1 MEYSIADL
9 KLAKAGQE
17 RIDWA
22 FDTMDV
28 LKQIRERFARERPLA
43 GATVFSCLHMTTE
56 TANLIINLKAAGAHV
71 VAAASN
77 PLSTQDDVC
86 AALVKVHKVPVFARR
101 GVKKKEF
108 YQYIHTCLDYRPHL
122 VLDDGG
128 DVASLITRQPPEKNP
143 NIIGATEETTTGV
156 VRLNAI
162 AREGKLRFPVVAVN
176 ESKTKHIFDNPFG
189 VGQSALDGITRAT
202 NRLYAG
208 SVFVVCGYGWC
219 GRGLADRARGM
230 GAQVIVTEVNP
241 LKALEAV
248 MNGFRVMPIV
258 KAAAVGDI
266 FCSVTGDINV
276 IHEEAIQKMK
286 DGAILSQ
293 AGHFNVEVEI
303 PALEK
308 LKKSKREVRR
318 GVTRYVLKDGRNI
331 NLLGEGRLVNL
342 VCAEGHPSSVMDMS
356 FANQCLG
363 VEHLIKNHEEL
374 EPRVHVLPE
383 AIDLEIARLKLASM
397 GVEFD
402 RLSKQQE
409 EYLCSWKF
417 GT

>member
-1 MEYSIADL
+1 VDYSIADV
-9 KLAKAGQE
+9 KLAKAGQD

-22 FDTMDV
+22 FETMDV
-28 LKQIRERFARERPLA
+28 LKKLRERYTKDRPLA
-43 GATVFSCLHMTTE
+43 GTTVFACLHMTTE
-56 TANLIINLKAAGAHV
+56 TANLILNLKAAGARM

-86 AALVKVHKVPVFARR
+86 AALVKHHRIPVYAKC
-101 GVKKKEF
+101 GVSKRAF
-108 YQYIHTCLDYRPHL
+108 YKSMETGLAYHPHL

-128 DVASLITRQPPEKNP
+128 DVVSILTRQAPAKNP
-143 NIIGATEETTTGV
+143 NVIGATEETTTGV

-162 AREGKLRFPVVAVN
+162 ARQGKLRFPVVAVN

-219 GRGLADRARGM
+219 GRGLAARAAGM
-230 GAQVIVTEVNP
+230 GARVIVTEVNP
-241 LKALEAV
+241 LKAMEAV
-248 MNGFRVMPIV
+248 MNGYQVMPIA

-276 IHEEAIQKMK
+276 IHEKAIRLMK

-308 LKKSKREVRR
+308 LKKSKRTVRK
-318 GVTRYVLKDGRNI
+318 GVTRYVMRDGRRL
-331 NLLGEGRLVNL
+331 NLLAEGRLVNL
-342 VCAEGHPSSVMDMS
+342 VCAEGHPASVMDLS

-363 VEHLIKNHEEL
+363 AEYLVKNQGTL

-383 AIDLEIARLKLASM
+383 QVDFEIARLKLQAM

-402 RLSKQQE
+402 ELTE
-409 EYLCSWKF
+409 EQRAYLQSWEY

>member
-1 MEYSIADL
+1 MDYSIADL
-9 KLAKAGQE
+9 KLAKDGQN

-22 FDTMDV
+22 FETMDV
-28 LKQIRERFARERPLA
+28 LKKLRERYAKEKPLA
-43 GATVFSCLHMTTE
+43 GTTVFACLHMTTE
-56 TANLIINLKAAGAHV
+56 TANLILNLKEAGARM

-86 AALVKVHKVPVFARR
+86 AALVKFHKIPVYAKC
-101 GVKKKEF
+101 GVNKREF
-108 YQYIHTCLDYRPHL
+108 YQYMDAGLAYRPQL

-128 DVASLITRQPPEKNP
+128 DVVSLVTRQPQAKHPD
-143 NIIGATEETTTGV
+143 IIGATEETTTGV

-219 GRGLADRARGM
+219 GRGLAARAAGM
-230 GAQVIVTEVNP
+230 GARVIVTEVNP
-241 LKALEAV
+241 LKAMEAV
-248 MNGFRVMPIV
+248 MNGFQVMPIV
-258 KAAAVGDI
+258 KAAAIGDI
-266 FCSVTGDINV
+266 FCSVTGDLNV
-276 IHEEAIQKMK
+276 IHEAAIQQMK

-308 LKKSKREVRR
+308 LKKSKRTVRK
-318 GVTRYVLKDGRNI
+318 GVTQYLLRDGRRL
-331 NLLGEGRLVNL
+331 NLLAEGRLVNL
-342 VCAEGHPSSVMDMS
+342 VCAEGHPASVMDMS

-363 VEHLIKNHEEL
+363 AEHLIKNHETL
-374 EPRVHVLPE
+374 EPKVHVLPE
-383 AIDLEIARLKLASM
+383 EVDFEIARLKLAAM

-402 RLSKQQE
+402 ELTDEQSA
-409 EYLCSWKF
+409 YLQSWKF

>member
-1 MEYSIADL
+1 MDYSVADL
-9 KLAKAGQE
+9 KLAKAGQD

-22 FDTMDV
+22 FETMDV
-28 LKQIRERFARERPLA
+28 LKKIRKRFTKEKPLA
-43 GATVFSCLHMTTE
+43 GFTVFSCLHMTTE
-56 TANLIINLKAAGAHV
+56 TANLIINLKAAGARMI
-71 VAAASN
+71 AAASN

-86 AALVKVHKVPVFARR
+86 AALVKYHKIPVFAKC

-108 YQYIHTCLDYRPHL
+108 YQYINTGMAYQPHL

-128 DVASLITRQPPEKNP
+128 DVASLITRQPASKNP

-162 AREGKLRFPVVAVN
+162 ARQGKLRFPVVAVN

-219 GRGLADRARGM
+219 GRGLASRAAGM
-230 GAQVIVTEVNP
+230 GARVIVTEVNP

-248 MNGFRVMPIV
+248 MQGFQVMPIA
-258 KAAAVGDI
+258 KAAAIGDI

-276 IHEEAIQKMK
+276 IHEGAIKKMK

-308 LKKSKREVRR
+308 LKKSKRVIRK
-318 GVTRYVLKDGRNI
+318 GVTQYVMKNGRKL
-331 NLLGEGRLVNL
+331 NLLAEGRLVNL

-363 VEHLIKNHEEL
+363 AEHLVKKHKTL
-374 EPRVHVLPE
+374 EPKVHVLPE
-383 AIDLEIARLKLASM
+383 EIDFEIARLKLASM

-402 RLSKQQE
+402 KLSKEQT
-409 EYLCSWKF
+409 EYLQSWEF